1 MTSVKNPDKLSL
13 QTDNFNVISNNSNM
27 KAIFNSDLRDI
38 KQDLLFFKNDILK
51 DIRKIEEK
59 LNNKLTEQ
67 SLVNN
72 EQYEVYEKKL
82 DILSTKITNV
92 NTIASDNSELI
103 QKINGLLTFKSKTD
117 DDISA
122 LNIRI
127 FNVQKESK
135 DSITKLEKMFEENIK
150 YPGIIGKNAKF
161 FNFRG
166 FIDYVLNNIKLL
178 NEFKDEMKDFEFFE
192 FKRKINSDLRDFR
205 FHINDNYKSTRKL
218 IDNNIKDLD
227 NRFNNLINNNNKKF
241 EENEDKFNKFK
252 NKIFDFFNKYE
263 KIVNSLENKLK
274 QKYGEQ
280 LKEIDSLKT
289 MINNLSTEIDNIK
302 TNLEE
307 NAKYIEYIKNTAKK
321 NNFLIKSM
329 KSADSV
335 NNLDNKF
342 FSEEKNDK
350 ESKFRKLLLKK
361 KKNSQLFDNNLEQNI
376 QNSDEKTNS
385 DNTLEYYINMRKNKI
400 NLVQHSKSFEKK
412 HNKELIFKYYY
423 SDDYNDFKNTK
434 DSLAITQD
442 DNYQERETE
451 KAVRSLNSHIKNS
464 LKKISLNKYI
474 YPKKPVFPN
483 NYSISNIADIKVKK
497 VVLPETLN
505 DQTNFM
511 KMTTSPLLRSKVK
524 SVMSNNNP
532 SFTKKYFLQN
542 CDSLNNCKTQNPKV
556 LNTFNKAKV
565 TKQNIAKLRSSKY
578 VSSARILSRR
588 PFSKQK
594 ENTNSLAVIQSQ
606 QKNMLINSANNLR
619 KTTIRNWSF
628 EKKKK
633 RKDEKIQI
641 SFKNRYNA
649 KNEFKE
655 LLLINAKSHKKRRK
669 IKL

>member
-13 QTDNFNVISNNSNM
+13 QTDNFNAISNNANM
-27 KAIFNSDLRDI
+27 KAIFNSDLKDI

-241 EENEDKFNKFK
+241 EENEDRN
-252 NKIFDFFNKYE
+252 
-263 KIVNSLENKLK
+263 
-274 QKYGEQ
+274 
-280 LKEIDSLKT
+280 
-289 MINNLSTEIDNIK
+289 
-302 TNLEE
+302 
-307 NAKYIEYIKNTAKK
+307 
-321 NNFLIKSM
+321 
-329 KSADSV
+329 
-335 NNLDNKF
+335 
-342 FSEEKNDK
+342 
-350 ESKFRKLLLKK
+350 
-361 KKNSQLFDNNLEQNI
+361 
-376 QNSDEKTNS
+376 
-385 DNTLEYYINMRKNKI
+385 
-400 NLVQHSKSFEKK
+400 
-412 HNKELIFKYYY
+412 
-423 SDDYNDFKNTK
+423 
-434 DSLAITQD
+434 
-442 DNYQERETE
+442 
-451 KAVRSLNSHIKNS
+451 
-464 LKKISLNKYI
+464 
-474 YPKKPVFPN
+474 
-483 NYSISNIADIKVKK
+483 
-497 VVLPETLN
+497 
-505 DQTNFM
+505 
-511 KMTTSPLLRSKVK
+511 
-524 SVMSNNNP
+524 
-532 SFTKKYFLQN
+532 
-542 CDSLNNCKTQNPKV
+542 
-556 LNTFNKAKV
+556 
-565 TKQNIAKLRSSKY
+565 
-578 VSSARILSRR
+578 
-588 PFSKQK
+588 
-594 ENTNSLAVIQSQ
+594 
-606 QKNMLINSANNLR
+606 KNMENN
-619 KTTIRNWSF
+619 
-628 EKKKK
+628 
-633 RKDEKIQI
+633 
-641 SFKNRYNA
+641 
-649 KNEFKE
+649 
-655 LLLINAKSHKKRRK
+655 
-669 IKL
+669 